1 MSKEGSFWSPSFMAE
16 FKKWIDTKEDQSN
29 TIDKGCMVTTNL
41 KLKTLVERIDCIKTM
56 DHSVIDIA
64 KNFIKNGGIVKEVQ
78 GNDLLVKGKKGLF
91 LINKEDVVLS

>member
-1 MSKEGSFWSPSFMAE
+1 MSKEGNFWSPSFMAE
-16 FKKWIDTKEDQSN
+16 FKKWIDNKEDN
-29 TIDKGCMVTTNL
+29 NNMIDKGSIVTTNL

-64 KNFIKNGGIVKEVQ
+64 KNFLKNGGMVKEVQ
-78 GNDLLVKGKKGLF
+78 GDELLIKGKKGLF

>member
-1 MSKEGSFWSPSFMAE
+1 MSKEGNFWSPSFMAE
-16 FKKWIDTKEDQSN
+16 FKKWIDNKEDN
-29 TIDKGCMVTTNL
+29 NNIIDKGSIVTTNL

-64 KNFIKNGGIVKEVQ
+64 KNFLKNGGMVKEVQ
-78 GNDLLVKGKKGLF
+78 GDELLIKGKKGLF